1 MTLKLDIMGENIA
14 DVIAQAKAFIA
25 DNEGTAH
32 NAPHIVSPQAKA
44 DQQAEQKAKLEAEH
58 RKANDNVQNGGVT
71 NEFDGIL
78 YGTKSNKR
86 NAWLDL
92 KDGRVIFIKAGGRF
106 PEESEIEKRLTKG
119 EYDKAIASGTEVALT
134 IEEVVESWTNDDVEP
149 ANAPKKSKGSKSD
162 TSEDEDDEEE
172 ALTEDAGAEDDEADA
187 QDEVEDDDEDEAAD
201 DDSDDE
207 EDEDEDDEDEEDEDY
222 TVEEVKALAK
232 TAKAIE
238 GGKKLVRKLLN
249 TYDVKAFSKLDNDDL
264 QDVAEE
270 LEDFIEENED

>member
-1 MTLKLDIMGENIA
+1 MTLKLAIMGDNVA

-25 DNEGTAH
+25 DNEGKGL
-32 NAPHIVSPQAKA
+32 NIVSPQAKA

-58 RKANDNVQNGGVT
+58 RKANANVQNGGVT

-149 ANAPKKSKGSKSD
+149 ANVANAK
-162 TSEDEDDEEE
+162 EEE
-172 ALTEDAGAEDDEADA
+172 DTEDDEAE
-187 QDEVEDDDEDEAAD
+187 EVAEDDDEDEAAD

-207 EDEDEDDEDEEDEDY
+207 EDEDEDY
-222 TVEEVKALAK
+222 TVEEVKELAK

>member
-1 MTLKLDIMGENIA
+1 MTLKLAIMGDNVA
-14 DVIAQAKAFIA
+14 DVIEQAKAFIA
-25 DNEGTAH
+25 DNEGKGL
-32 NAPHIVSPQAKA
+32 NIVSPQAKA

-58 RKANDNVQNGGVT
+58 RKANANVQNGGVT

-149 ANAPKKSKGSKSD
+149 ANASKAK
-162 TSEDEDDEEE
+162 EEDEEE
-172 ALTEDAGAEDDEADA
+172 VDEAE
-187 QDEVEDDDEDEAAD
+187 EVAEDDDEDEAAD

-207 EDEDEDDEDEEDEDY
+207 EDEDEDDEDEDEEDEDY
-222 TVEEVKALAK
+222 TVEEVKELAK

-238 GGKKLVRKLLN
+238 GGRKLVRKLLN
-249 TYDVKAFSKLDNDDL
+249 TCDVKAFSKLDNDDL